1 MTSDRKFWVIILF
14 TLGAL
19 LHTRFKSRTSADD
32 ALISLEM
39 ELLKIKELHSRRNGM
54 TYSLSIE
61 TENCFFNIDCIV

>member
-19 LHTRFKSRTSADD
+19 LHTRFKSRTSDD

-39 ELLKIKELHSRRNGM
+39 ELLKIKELRSRRNGM